1 MNTIAD
7 LRKIAEGLE
16 PRRVLIPG
24 GDRKEDVELAQS
36 LRDAGLVPH
45 SILVGDAGRIRQ
57 MAESAGLTVADS
69 DIVHS
74 PSQDQTARL
83 TAEMVEQ
90 GRADVILK
98 GNISSPLLN
107 RTLLRLKTR
116 HTISQVTVFE
126 TPYIAADRPIL
137 FTDSAVTTV
146 CDLERLSD
154 LVRNAAEVA
163 RLAMDIRR
171 PRVALLSANEKVIE
185 SLPSTR
191 LAAELTKARWENM
204 VVYGPLSFDL
214 AVDPKAVSL
223 KGIPVTADDPMA
235 EVAGRADVLV
245 CPGLDSANLL
255 YKLVMSLAHH
265 GQASMASITVGLKV
279 PYVVV
284 SRADPL
290 ANKLNSVALC
300 CVYDER
306 LKNPAAKANSA
317 APETR

>member
-1 MNTIAD
+1 
-7 LRKIAEGLE
+7 
-16 PRRVLIPG
+16 
-24 GDRKEDVELAQS
+24 LAQA

-45 SILVGDAGRIRQ
+45 CILVGDSERIRGVAQ
-57 MAESAGLTVADS
+57 SAGVTVADE

-74 PSQDQTARL
+74 PSQDQTALL

-90 GRADVILK
+90 GRADIILK

-107 RTLLRLKTR
+107 RTLLKLKTR
-116 HTISQVTVFE
+116 HTISQVTAFE
-126 TPYIAADRPIL
+126 AAGIGGGRPIL

-146 CDLERLSD
+146 CDRERLSD

-163 RLAMDIRR
+163 RLAMDIPR

-204 VVYGPLSFDL
+204 VVYGPLAFDL

-223 KGIPVTADDPMA
+223 KEIPVTAGDPMA

-290 ANKLNSVALC
+290 ANKLNSAALC

-306 LKNPAAKANSA
+306 RKNPAAKASSA
-317 APETR
+317 AREAG

>member
-7 LRKIAEGLE
+7 LRRIAEGLE

-24 GDRKEDVELAQS
+24 ADRKEDVELAQS

-45 SILVGDAGRIRQ
+45 CILVGDAGRIRQ

-90 GRADVILK
+90 GRVDVILK

-116 HTISQVTVFE
+116 NTISQVTVFE
-126 TPYIAADRPIL
+126 TPYISAGRPVL

-163 RLAMDIRR
+163 RLAMDIGR

-185 SLPSTR
+185 SLPSSK

-223 KGIPVTADDPMA
+223 KEIPVTAGDPMA

-300 CVYDER
+300 CVYDAHV
-306 LKNPAAKANSA
+306 KDPAAKANSA